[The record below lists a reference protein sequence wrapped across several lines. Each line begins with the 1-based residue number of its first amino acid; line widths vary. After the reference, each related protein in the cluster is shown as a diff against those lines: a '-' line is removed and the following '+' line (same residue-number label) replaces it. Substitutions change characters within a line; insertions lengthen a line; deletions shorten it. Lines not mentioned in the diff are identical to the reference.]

1 MSLRSKG
8 TFSVNQFARNHF
20 EGGGHDNAAGGKSL
34 LSMDETVAKFKDLV
48 ATYKNELETS
58 YED

>member
-20 EGGGHDNAAGGKSL
+20 EGGGHDNAAGGKSM
-34 LSMDETVAKFKDLV
+34 LSMDETVTKFKDLV
-48 ATYKNELETS
+48 ATYKKELESS
-58 YED
+58 YEN